1 MTPSHSQL
9 GVLKRIEDANKAS
22 GSTRIS
28 ISENSVWDEVRQD
41 LGEGVPA
48 IEIAKR
54 IGSMW
59 REMNKSDERFVQT
72 AELET

>member
-9 GVLKRIEDANKAS
+9 GVIKRIEDANKAS

-41 LGEGVPA
+41 LGEGMPVTA
-48 IEIAKR
+48 IAKR
-54 IGSMW
+54 
-59 REMNKSDERFVQT
+59 T